1 MIYLGNR
8 KNKSIRRGI
17 MKMKS
22 LLSKLQKRTKLTVL
36 ALAVFAIGVVSCF
49 TLGVTGLSVAKAA
62 DSTGTDNVQMIGG
75 AAIRTATD
83 VSSRGL
89 RFSAKIDKTW
99 YETAESNG
107 YEISGGTF
115 IMPYYYIAQKGS
127 LNEAN
132 CFGENAKYKWKGK
145 EGATEG
151 QSMIIH
157 VAGAPYLYTDNTDNS
172 EYYRINGSVVNMLS
186 QNLDIDYVG
195 VSYLKLEKNG
205 NAEYYFASSDLNENK
220 RSTIQVGQNILLKST
235 NEMEKMVATDYLN
248 TYIETYKAAH
258 EGNAPE
264 RTIAADVYV
273 NSSKGYVKS
282 ETLSQP
288 VTVQLNTAEDFARD
302 YTFALNE
309 DAANEYSEIKHIS
322 AAATTTKV
330 ALDNSAKFIAYV
342 DEKQTD
348 VIIDSNDDF
357 TINYAFANPPDDTKH
372 HLHAVSDWGWHDSDS
387 VFFQTDT
394 YKRKYEL
401 VLKETKVL
409 EQPTANF
416 SFIAKFNPTD
426 HSVDHKMT
434 FIITGDLVD
443 GTENAERSYDVSI
456 VPANNGEVIS
466 GDTWLRKVSLNSN
479 GVAFRNVKKI
489 AYTGQWDQKVSGRMD
504 YFKAENYLYFANSN
518 VPTSDTYLA
527 ANDEQVSLTFGT
539 PKSTVMNKEE
549 LQQVQ
554 INATWTN
561 LSKQFN
567 GAADAVTAL
576 STTGVNNISIEK
588 STDYKLSLNVTLN
601 GETTTTEVTYWGY
614 YPDMLLTFN
623 EDDATAFTVYNWEQK
638 PTSTW
643 NYTTGVEGRGF
654 QSLYN
659 GWNQISFTNQYV
671 PVNACTTLCLW
682 IYNNSE
688 RTIGN
693 GLSYRVIAEVN
704 GKQKDIHVSASGG
717 WSMKSGWNY
726 YEFKLGDNTLDSSC
740 KIKEF
745 VMLSDS
751 NGIFRSVVDRVAL
764 K

>member
-1 MIYLGNR
+1 
-8 KNKSIRRGI
+8 
-17 MKMKS
+17 MKTKS
-22 LLSKLQKRTKLTVL
+22 LFFRGQKRSKLLFGAVG
-36 ALAVFAIGVVSCF
+36 VFAVGVAFCVTF
-49 TLGVTGLSVAKAA
+49 GVANLNTAKAEDA
-62 DSTGTDNVQMIGG
+62 TAETMQMIGG
-75 AAIRTATD
+75 ASIRTSD
-83 VSSRGL
+83 VTANRGM
-89 RFSAKIDKTW
+89 RFSAKIDKAW
-99 YETAESNG
+99 YEAQENG
-107 YEISGGTF
+107 GYKISGGTF

-132 CFGENAKYKWKGK
+132 CFGDNAKYKWKEK
-145 EGATEG
+145 EGATES
-151 QSMIIH
+151 QSTIIH
-157 VAGAPYLYTDNTDNS
+157 VAGAPYLYTDDTDNS
-172 EYYRINGSVVNMLS
+172 EYYRLNGSVVNMLAE
-186 QNLDIDYVG
+186 NLDIDYVG
-195 VSYLKLEKNG
+195 VSYLKLEKDS
-205 NAEYYFASSDLNENK
+205 AVDYLFATSDLAENK
-220 RSTIQVGQNILLKST
+220 RSTIQVGQNILLKS
-235 NEMEKMVATDYLN
+235 NIDKEKETATDYLN
-248 TYIETYKAAH
+248 TYVETYKNAH
-258 EGNAPE
+258 DGNAPE
-264 RTIAADVYV
+264 RTISADVYV

-288 VTVQLNTAEDFARD
+288 VTVQLASADAFARD
-302 YTFALNE
+302 YTFELSE
-309 DAANEYSEIKHIS
+309 ELANEYSEIKHIS

-357 TINYAFANPPDDTKH
+357 TINYAFANPADDTKH

-394 YKRKYEL
+394 YKRKYEM
-401 VLKETKVL
+401 VLNETKVL

-416 SFIAKFNPTD
+416 SFIAKFNSTT

-434 FIITGDLVD
+434 FVITGDLVD

-561 LSKQFN
+561 YSKQFN
-567 GAADAVTAL
+567 NAADAVTAL
-576 STTGVNNISIEK
+576 STTEVNNISIEK

-654 QSLYN
+654 QSLYS

-682 IYNNSE
+682 ISNSSE
-688 RTIGN
+688 KTVGN
-693 GLSYRVIAEVN
+693 GLSFRVIAEID
-704 GKQKDIHVSASGG
+704 GTKKDIHVSASGG
-717 WSMKSGWNY
+717 WTMKAGWNY
-726 YEFKLGDNTLDSSC
+726 YEFKLGSNTLGANC

-745 VMLSDS
+745 VMLSNSD
-751 NGIFRSVVDRVAL
+751 GIFRATMDRIAL

>member
-1 MIYLGNR
+1 
-8 KNKSIRRGI
+8 
-17 MKMKS
+17 MKTTS
-22 LLSKLQKRTKLTVL
+22 LFFRLQKRTKLL
-36 ALAVFAIGVVSCF
+36 FAAIGVLAIASITCLA
-49 TLGVTGLSVAKAA
+49 LGASNLHIVKADESA
-62 DSTGTDNVQMIGG
+62 EIIQMIGG
-75 AAIRTATD
+75 ASIRVANEEEN
-83 VSSRGL
+83 RGL
-89 RFSAKIDKTW
+89 RFSAKIDKAW
-99 YETAESNG
+99 YETQENGG

-115 IMPYYYIAQKGS
+115 IMPYYYVAQKGS

-132 CFGENAKYKWKGK
+132 CFGESAKYKWKNK

-151 QSMIIH
+151 QSTIIH
-157 VAGAPYLYTDNTDNS
+157 VAGAPYLYTDETDNS
-172 EYYRINGSVVNMLS
+172 EYYRLNGSVVKMLN
-186 QNLDIDYVG
+186 QNLDIDYIG
-195 VSYLKLEKNG
+195 VSYIKLLKEG
-205 NAEYYFASSDLNENK
+205 NATYHFATSDLSANK
-220 RSTIQVGQNILLKST
+220 RSTIQVGQNILLKSSVE
-235 NEMEKMVATDYLN
+235 NEKQTATDYLN
-248 TYIETYKAAH
+248 RYIATYKAAH

-357 TINYAFANPPDDTKH
+357 TINYAFDNADAATKH
-372 HLHAVSDWGWHDSDS
+372 HLHTVNDWGWHDSDS

-416 SFIAKFNPTD
+416 SFIAKFNSTD

-489 AYTGQWDQKVSGRMD
+489 AYTGQWDQQVSGRID

-518 VPTSDTYLA
+518 VPTSDTYLS

-561 LSKQFN
+561 YSKQFN
-567 GAADAVTAL
+567 GAADAVTTLNA
-576 STTGVNNISIEK
+576 SGVNNLSVEK

-601 GETTTTEVTYWGY
+601 GETTTTEVTYWGH

-654 QSLYN
+654 ISDYN

-671 PVNACTTLCLW
+671 PVNDCTTLCLW
-682 IYNNSE
+682 ISNSSE
-688 RTIGN
+688 KTVGN
-693 GLSYRVIAEVN
+693 GLSFRVIAEID
-704 GKQKDIHVSASGG
+704 GTKKDIHVSASGG
-717 WSMKSGWNY
+717 WTMKAGWNY
-726 YEFKLGDNTLDSSC
+726 YEFKLGSNTLGANC

-745 VMLSDS
+745 VMLSNSD
-751 NGIFRSVVDRVAL
+751 GIFRASMDRIAL